1 MTEESDTSDGAPQ
14 QPGIPTERFEKV
26 EVATVD
32 DLRDWLQ
39 VNHGREEGVWLVTG
53 KKSAGERFI
62 DRWDVLDQLLCFGWV
77 DGIRR
82 KLDETRTMQLIT
94 PRRQQT
100 WALTYKKRVKKLEEA
115 GLMTDAGRSAIKR
128 SKKLGLWNATAKVD
142 ALVVPDDLRVALA
155 AIPAAEQWFDQ
166 AAPSYRRNL
175 LRWLANAKTPP
186 TRLSRIEK
194 IVTSSAS
201 ATKIRNM

>member
-1 MTEESDTSDGAPQ
+1 MTAGGDTSDGAPR

-26 EVATVD
+26 EIATVD
-32 DLRDWLQ
+32 ELRDWLQ
-39 VNHGREEGVWLVTG
+39 VNYAREEGVWLVTG

-62 DRWDVLDQLLCFGWV
+62 DRWDMLDQLLCFGWV

-100 WALTYKKRVKKLEEA
+100 WALTYKERVKKLEEA
-115 GLMTDAGRSAIKR
+115 GQMTDAGRAAIKR

-142 ALVVPDDLRVALA
+142 ALAPVLRRCGDRVPALLDVVGIGKPQSSRLDLA
-155 AIPAAEQWFDQ
+155 F
-166 AAPSYRRNL
+166 
-175 LRWLANAKTPP
+175 
-186 TRLSRIEK
+186 RLFAQSID
-194 IVTSSAS
+194 I
-201 ATKIRNM
+201 I